1 MLKQMSWKKVYEL
14 WNQHSIYSFPEL
26 NKPLSAEKIHVPCYQ
41 RGCYIYGCDWLE
53 KSFAQTRKE
62 ILSSDPVNFMFMDAS
77 NKGTIQTAEMLL
89 SAKDGEE
96 RAAIWIAATAFELTR
111 CCSGSLMEYADML
124 QRAAHSFLR
133 ERYYPWHHAMKKL
146 VPEIMLPRR
155 ILKRLTNINAAVA
168 LDLIQINTLLLK
180 GNYSI
185 LLYSSLE
192 DGETAPNTHN
202 HRKPE

>member
-1 MLKQMSWKKVYEL
+1 MLEQMTWKEVYER
-14 WNQHSIYSFPEL
+14 WNRYSIYSFSEL
-26 NKPLSAEKIHVPCYQ
+26 NKPLSAEKIYVPCYQ
-41 RGCYIYGCDWLE
+41 QGCYIYGCDWLE
-53 KSFAQTRKE
+53 KSSAQTRKE
-62 ILSSDPVNFMFMDAS
+62 ILSSDPANFMFMDAS

-89 SAKDGEE
+89 SAKDDEE
-96 RAAIWIAATAFELTR
+96 RAAIWIAATAFELTH
-111 CCSGSLMEYADML
+111 CCSGSLRGYADML
-124 QRAAHSFLR
+124 QRAAYSFLR

-155 ILKRLTNINAAVA
+155 ILKSLTNMDAAVA

-185 LLYSSLE
+185 LLYSSLKDDE
-192 DGETAPNTHN
+192 KAPNIHN